1 MGTDIIELNLRS
13 DESEV
18 KGGYEC
24 YYTKKL
30 KEGQYAKIGNITA
43 IMPNRVN
50 TDLTEIGVYDGAKY
64 MAVRYRATKGEVLAL
79 TSRGTIWMAPRDR
92 IYLKTTGT
100 EIDTTVRL
108 HARGLSCSSL
118 PTI

>member
-1 MGTDIIELNLRS
+1 MGVDVVELNLRS
-13 DESEV
+13 EDSEV
-18 KGGYEC
+18 KGDYEY

-30 KEGQYAKIGNITA
+30 KPGHYAKIGNITA
-43 IMPNRVN
+43 TMPNRVN

-64 MAVRYRATKGEVLAL
+64 MAVRYRGAQGSVLAL

-100 EIDTTVRL
+100 TVDTTVRL